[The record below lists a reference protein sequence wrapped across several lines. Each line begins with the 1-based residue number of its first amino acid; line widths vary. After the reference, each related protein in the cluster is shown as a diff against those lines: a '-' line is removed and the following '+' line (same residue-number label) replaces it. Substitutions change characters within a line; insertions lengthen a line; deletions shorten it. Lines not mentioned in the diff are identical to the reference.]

1 MGQGFRAKANHRCVR
16 PLGHSTCLLS
26 ARVLSVS
33 VPSSFSVSNLG
44 THNSLTRGLLP
55 LAEEVPLKA
64 DVSGEGGRPSNL
76 EIRARSSM
84 RCTLTRYN
92 HASCT
97 KLSYRQH
104 MYKDMLSSGCTLLG
118 GLCQ

>member
-1 MGQGFRAKANHRCVR
+1 MGQGFRATANRTCVR
-16 PLGHSTCLLS
+16 PLGHSTCVLS
-26 ARVLSVS
+26 ARVLSV
-33 VPSSFSVSNLG
+33 PSSFSISNLG

-55 LAEEVPLKA
+55 LAEEVPLKT

-84 RCTLTRYN
+84 SCTLTRYN

-97 KLSYRQH
+97 KLSYREH

-118 GLCQ
+118 SLCQ